1 MPIKT
6 DLNVA
11 PYFDDYDETKNFH
24 RVLFRPSTAVQARE
38 LTQLQSILQNQIERF
53 GNWAFKN
60 GDIVSGCA
68 VIDIPVM
75 PYVRID
81 DFQAN
86 GSNFLIE
93 NLVGAVVNTAS
104 SNLQARVIAVESG
117 LLSYYP
123 NTNPAFDTN
132 KIYIKYLNSGANGEL
147 RYSNTDTLEFWS
159 NAPTGNVDVD
169 LIATVNA
176 YINTVAGTYTTGNAH
191 GISVTDGVVY
201 LNGNFV
207 RVEDSTVGIVNNHGT
222 YAANNLVGFTA
233 IESIV
238 NENQDESLLDNALGY
253 TNENAPGAHR
263 LKITPTLISL
273 DPTTAANTEGFNP
286 VATYNFGSIISK
298 QSADTRLSS
307 SIEDAIAKRT
317 FEESGNYVVNP
328 FTIDSASD
336 LLNVTSTYG
345 TANGVFARVS
355 PGVGYASGYRVEVL
369 NTTYVDMRR
378 GVDTRTD
385 TDIQISFNYGGYYLV
400 NEVAGTFDFD
410 SAETVKLYDTPQQAV
425 TNRLFNSL
433 TPVGTQIGTATL
445 RCFTYINGPAGSN
458 SANYA
463 IHIFNI
469 NLDPGYN
476 VTNIRSFYYDGTNKG
491 VADIVPNSR
500 RSVGQ
505 LFFGFGLSGIK
516 NLRDSGN
523 NLNTQ
528 YTYRKKLTGTMATS
542 GNVTITLPASLPG
555 VNQDI
560 LPFGTGI
567 LSDLNAARFILTV
580 TANNTSNTS
589 LTGTVSVYTNNT
601 HVSGVSTNFISQFIV
616 GDQISV
622 GSDIRTIRSIDNN
635 LSMEVDRPFG
645 SSGSGLNYFKY
656 LSSGKIL
663 PLSQTSVVPG
673 FINVTNSTSFTVST
687 GLKPSS
693 SVGVQ
698 VVFDVLR
705 TNAVPA
711 KKVIRKNRFVKL
723 DTTEKP
729 NGPWCLGFSDVYQ
742 LNKVYGSAGEYA
754 NSSSII
760 GRDLTSF
767 FSLDTGQ
774 RDDQYNLAYLYPKP
788 GFTSAANPFLLVQLD
803 YFTVNTTPGTG
814 FFTVESYPI
823 DDANTANTNAIQT
836 ENFPCYVTDNGN
848 LINLRDYIDFRTP
861 AVSTATD
868 TGDIDVANTT
878 QLISAISSASVN
890 PSSNVTFLAPIDG
903 LKIPSYGQTLQSDA
917 TYYLPRKDLIYI
929 TKDNVLKVK
938 EGVSSL
944 NPQDPYCPDH
954 SMPIGIV
961 NIPAFPSLSSNEVD
975 FLSNVNKT
983 AKNLIRDTRYFINS
997 TITTIRGYTMRDIGR
1012 FDQRIKNLEYY
1023 TQLSLL
1029 EKKAADMTVTDANGL
1044 DRFKNGIFVENF
1056 SDFGASDVSNPQF
1069 SIALDRQNAVARPY
1083 VLREVIKI
1091 NFQQT
1096 GSSAQKTG
1104 RAVTLPYTETSF
1116 LVQPYATKFRN
1127 SALVAFAWNGKLTL
1141 VPAYD
1146 NHKDSVNT
1154 GSLNITVDTSTPWE
1168 KFANSPLGT
1177 VWGEWRTTASIKALY
1192 IGNPYYEG
1200 LLEAA
1205 GFGSQAVPGQSALT
1219 EAYIRNN
1226 IWTYLNR
1233 VGYTEDQY
1241 VLGNISIN
1249 YVEEG
1254 VVTFEDYGL
1263 DTNDVTFADAKTL
1276 GIPTPWPV

>member
-1 MPIKT
+1 MPITT
-6 DLNVA
+6 DLNVS
-11 PYFDDYDETKNFH
+11 PYFDDYDEAKNFH
-24 RVLFRPSTAVQARE
+24 RILFRPATAVQARE

-60 GDIVSGCA
+60 GDIVTGCA
-68 VIDIPVM
+68 VIDIPVL
-75 PYVRID
+75 PYVRIQ

-86 GSNFLIE
+86 GSSFLID
-93 NLVGAVVNTAS
+93 NLVGCVVNTSS

-123 NTNPAFDTN
+123 NTDPVYDTN
-132 KIYIKYLNSGANGEL
+132 KIYIKYINSGENGEI
-147 RYSNTDTLEFWS
+147 RYSNTDSLEFWS
-159 NAPTGNVDVD
+159 ATPTGNTQVD
-169 LIATVNA
+169 LIATVNT
-176 YINTVAGTYTTGNAH
+176 YINSSPGTYTTGNAH
-191 GISVTDGVVY
+191 GISVTDGIVY

-233 IESIV
+233 IETIV

-273 DPTTAANTEGFNP
+273 DPNTAANTEGFNP
-286 VATYNFGSIISK
+286 VATYNFGSIVTK
-298 QSADTRLSS
+298 QTSDTRLSGA
-307 SIEDAIAKRT
+307 IEDAIAKRT

-336 LLNVTSTYG
+336 LTNVVSTYG

-355 PGVGYASGYRVEVL
+355 PGIGYASGYRVEVL
-369 NTTYVDMRR
+369 NTTYIDMRR
-378 GVDTRTD
+378 GLDTKTD

-400 NEVAGTFDFD
+400 NEVAGTFEFD

-425 TNRLFNSL
+425 TNRLFGSL
-433 TPVGTQIGTATL
+433 TPVGTQIGTAKL
-445 RCFTYINGPAGSN
+445 RCFTYLNGPAGSN
-458 SANYA
+458 TANYA
-463 IHIFNI
+463 IHIFNV

-491 VADIVPNSR
+491 VADIVPGAK

-505 LFFGFGLSGIK
+505 MFFGFGLSGVK
-516 NLRDSGN
+516 NLRDSGD

-528 YTYRKKLTGTMATS
+528 YTYRKKLSGTMATS

-567 LSDLNAARFILTV
+567 LSDLNAARFILIA
-580 TANNTSNTS
+580 TANNASNTS
-589 LTGTVSVYTNNT
+589 LTGTVSTYTVNT
-601 HVSGVSTNFISQFIV
+601 HVSGVSTNFTSQFVV

-622 GSDIRTIRSIDNN
+622 GSEVRTITTINNN
-635 LSMEVDRPFG
+635 LSMEVDRPFSTG
-645 SSGSGLNYFKY
+645 SSGANYFKQI
-656 LSSGKIL
+656 LSGKIL
-663 PLSQTSVVPG
+663 SLTQASVVPG
-673 FINVTNSTSFTVST
+673 FINVTNSTSFTISS

-693 SVGVQ
+693 SVSVD

-711 KKVIRKNRFVKL
+711 KKVIKKNRFVKL
-723 DTTEKP
+723 DTTSRP

-742 LNKVYGSAGEYA
+742 VSKIYGSAGGYA
-754 NSSSII
+754 NSTGII
-760 GRDLTSF
+760 GRDLTSY

-774 RDDQYNLAYLYPKP
+774 RDDQYGLAHLYPKP

-803 YFTVNTTPGTG
+803 YFTVNTVPGTG
-814 FFTVESYPI
+814 FFTIESYPI

-836 ENFPCYVTDNGN
+836 ENFPSYVTDNGN

-861 AVSTATD
+861 VVSTATD
-868 TGDIDVANTT
+868 TGDIDIANTT
-878 QLISAISSASVN
+878 QLTAAINLASVN
-890 PSSNVTFLAPIDG
+890 PSNTVTFSAPLDG
-903 LKIPSYGQTLQSDA
+903 LKIPSYGQTMQTDA

-929 TKDNVLKVK
+929 TKDNILKVK

-944 NPQDPYCPDH
+944 NPQDPYCPDN
-954 SMPIGIV
+954 SMAIGIV
-961 NIPAFPSLSSNEVD
+961 NMPAFPSLSSNEVD
-975 FLSNVNKT
+975 YLSSVNKT
-983 AKNLIRDTRYFINS
+983 AKSLIRDTRYFISS
-997 TITTIRGYTMRDIGR
+997 TITTNRGYTMRDIGK
-1012 FDQRIKNLEYY
+1012 FDQRIKTLEYY

-1056 SDFGASDVSNPQF
+1056 SDFSTSDVSNPQY
-1069 SIALDRQNAVARPY
+1069 SIAIDRNTAIARPY
-1083 VLREVIKI
+1083 VVREVIKI
-1091 NFQQT
+1091 DFQSS
-1096 GSSAQKTG
+1096 GSTAQKTG
-1104 RAVTLPYTETSF
+1104 RVVTLPYTETAF

-1127 SALVAFAWNGKLTL
+1127 AALVAFAWNGRLTL

-1168 KFANSPLGT
+1168 KFANSPMGT
-1177 VWGEWRTTASIKALY
+1177 VWGEWRTAGSVKALY
-1192 IGNPYYEG
+1192 VGNPYYEG

-1205 GFGSQAVPGQSALT
+1205 GFGSMAVPGQSATT
-1219 EAYIRNN
+1219 EAYIRAN

-1233 VGYTEDQY
+1233 VGYTEGQY
-1241 VLGNISIN
+1241 TLGNLSFN

-1254 VVTFEDYGL
+1254 VATFEDFGL
-1263 DTNDVTFADAKTL
+1263 SENDITFADAKTL